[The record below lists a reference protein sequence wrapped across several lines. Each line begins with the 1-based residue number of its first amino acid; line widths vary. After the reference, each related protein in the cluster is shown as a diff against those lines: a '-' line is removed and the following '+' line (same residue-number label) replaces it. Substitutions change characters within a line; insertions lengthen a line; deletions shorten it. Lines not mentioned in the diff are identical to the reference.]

1 MQELK
6 SRTSMAI
13 AHYIPGHLTV
23 CSVPTFVFKENYI
36 LVLSIKHPAQFPSAT
51 SLAIPSTV

>member
-1 MQELK
+1 
-6 SRTSMAI
+6 MAI

-23 CSVPTFVFKENYI
+23 CSVPLFVFKENYI
-36 LVLSIKHPAQFPSAT
+36 LVLSIKHPAEFPSVT